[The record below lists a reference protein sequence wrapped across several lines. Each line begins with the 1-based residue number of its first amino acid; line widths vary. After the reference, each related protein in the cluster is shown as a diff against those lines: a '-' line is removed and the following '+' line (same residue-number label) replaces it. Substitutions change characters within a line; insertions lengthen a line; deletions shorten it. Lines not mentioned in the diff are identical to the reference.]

1 MRNIINSPYSAAF
14 TAGSL
19 MHAETNAILP
29 LLMSADSDELIA
41 EEIRNNN
48 RLLINSE
55 KSRQRKVAEIR
66 RRFNICP
73 NSFWAYYGQLSETV
87 QPIFLFFVCLK
98 TYKLLFDIH
107 FNVTTRL
114 WNQGKTTVELF
125 DYEMAYEE
133 IGSKDSFV
141 DSWSA
146 LTKKKCISVYLTMLK
161 QAGFIKDETYTRPSI
176 SDDELV
182 YFVKAGESWFLEACF
197 VPAYEIN
204 EIKATL

>member
-73 NSFWAYYGQLSETV
+73 NSFWALLWAVIRKPSS
-87 QPIFLFFVCLK
+87 PSFSSLCALK

-141 DSWSA
+141 DSLECVNQKRSA
-146 LTKKKCISVYLTMLK
+146 SVFIS
-161 QAGFIKDETYTRPSI
+161 R
-176 SDDELV
+176 
-182 YFVKAGESWFLEACF
+182 C
-197 VPAYEIN
+197 
-204 EIKATL
+204 